1 MNNSATSPRAALV
14 ARARKHFIAIAA
26 TSVALTGGVTAY
38 TAMSSA
44 ATQAT
49 STGTGTGTS
58 TKDTS
63 SSGLVAP
70 AANAPADGSSN
81 SS

>member
-49 STGTGTGTS
+49 STGTS
-58 TKDTS
+58 TKDNS
-63 SSGLVAP
+63 SSGLIAP